1 MDGILPAT
9 QLMPQDQL
17 PFGNKE
23 KRYATLKEW
32 QDAERGAGYD
42 LEGYI
47 NKYGIPDQ
55 SKGQHLTDEFK
66 LPNHITFSDQ
76 SRHSTPETPGGQ
88 WKQEGEQWHYYA
100 SPYVV
105 QQHGADKLT
114 DYFKNRESN
123 SVLHLPGQ

>member
-1 MDGILPAT
+1 MNGIVPET
-9 QLMPQDQL
+9 QLMSQDQL
-17 PFGNKE
+17 PYGNQQR
-23 KRYATLKEW
+23 RYATLKEW

-55 SKGQHLTDEFK
+55 SRGQHLTDEFK

-76 SRHSTPETPGGQ
+76 SKYHTPETPGGQ
-88 WKQEGEQWHYYA
+88 WKQEQDNKWHYYA

-105 QQHGADKLT
+105 KQQGVDKLM
-114 DYFKNRESN
+114 DYFKNREPN
-123 SVLHLPGQ
+123 SVLHLP